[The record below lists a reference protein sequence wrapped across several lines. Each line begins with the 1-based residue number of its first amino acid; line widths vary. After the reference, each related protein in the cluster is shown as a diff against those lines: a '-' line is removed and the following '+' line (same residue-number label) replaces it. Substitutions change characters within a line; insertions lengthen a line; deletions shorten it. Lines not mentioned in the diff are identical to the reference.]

1 MLFVFAKLGGSF
13 VLTFDDQLS
22 PETILFLSDNV
33 KEVEAAIAAGMKS
46 LVVDRPGNAVLSEED
61 KKRFE
66 VVDTFEKIS
75 LA

>member
-1 MLFVFAKLGGSF
+1 M
-13 VLTFDDQLS
+13 LTFDDQLA
-22 PETILFLSDNV
+22 PEAILFLSDNV

-75 LA
+75 LV

>member
-1 MLFVFAKLGGSF
+1 MRMLIFAI
-13 VLTFDDQLS
+13 QLE
-22 PETILFLSDNV
+22 PAAILFLSDNV

-46 LVVDRPGNAVLSEED
+46 LVVDRPGNAVLSEND

-66 VVDTFEKIS
+66 VVDSFEKIS

>member
-1 MLFVFAKLGGSF
+1 M
-13 VLTFDDQLS
+13 S
-22 PETILFLSDNV
+22 PEAIFFLSDNV

-46 LVVDRPGNAVLSEED
+46 LVVDRPGNAVLSEDD

>member
-1 MLFVFAKLGGSF
+1 MLIFA
-13 VLTFDDQLS
+13 TQIS
-22 PETILFLSDNV
+22 PSAILFLSDNV
-33 KEVEAAIAAGMKS
+33 KEVEAALAAGMKS

-75 LA
+75 LV